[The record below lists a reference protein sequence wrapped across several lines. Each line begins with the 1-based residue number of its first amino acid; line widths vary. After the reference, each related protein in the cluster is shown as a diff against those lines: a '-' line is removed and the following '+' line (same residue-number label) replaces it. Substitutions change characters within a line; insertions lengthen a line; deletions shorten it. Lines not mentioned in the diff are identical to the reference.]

1 MYAPRRILVPV
12 DYSDV
17 SRAAISAALQ
27 LAAQNADQ
35 SGTRVIMLHV
45 QQNLAQELQ
54 DAIVHDPDG
63 DAIEKGIAASES
75 AMREAAALE
84 LKRAADA
91 GRALPEV
98 EIQTH
103 VAGGDW
109 VDVALQL
116 IDEHEI
122 DVIVAGTHGGP
133 SGIRGWLF
141 GSATERLVHHATCSV
156 FVVKPKGFPYLT
168 D

>member
-12 DYSDV
+12 DYSNV
-17 SRAAISAALQ
+17 ARAAISAALQ
-27 LAAQNADQ
+27 VASLHSADDDA
-35 SGTRVIMLHV
+35 RVVMLHV
-45 QQNLAQELQ
+45 HRNLDKELQ
-54 DAIVHDPDG
+54 DKIVSDPDG
-63 DAIEKGIAASES
+63 TSIQDGIAADEL
-75 AMREAAALE
+75 AMQEAATLE
-84 LKRAADA
+84 YERAAEA
-91 GRALPEV
+91 GMDLKKVPLV
-98 EIQTH
+98 MH

-122 DVIVAGTHGGP
+122 DLIVAGTHGGP
-133 SGIRGWLF
+133 SGLKGWLF
-141 GSATERLVHHATCSV
+141 GSDTERLVREASCSV